1 MKKLMLLGAALLL
14 ASGCSTTPYLNK
26 HMGETVQLANQA
38 QADMAKAA
46 DPATESP
53 VDGQISNA
61 AMDRYHNS
69 YGKPDKAANVFN
81 IGVGTK

>member
-1 MKKLMLLGAALLL
+1 MNKLMLLGAALLL
-14 ASGCSTTPYLNK
+14 AGCSTTPYLNK
-26 HMGETVQLANQA
+26 HMGDTVRVAGQA

-46 DPATESP
+46 DPATEAP
-53 VDGQISNA
+53 VEGQISNA

-69 YGKPDKAANVFN
+69 YGKPETTTNVFN